1 MKTLSRTGRDS
12 KSVTQIQTALV
23 LRQPSI
29 SPLPKGCAHTVHF
42 CAPNRTPFF
51 SSNNQITNDLH
62 PFTERAPQKN
72 CAHTAALPI
81 PKTPVAAGFN
91 LRSADSSC
99 DSPGSDNDRIR
110 TGYRSDNFRP
120 KINTSI
126 SPANVNNKNTHF
138 RPPKICR
145 RLASPHARDLR
156 TRSLNFPRG
165 ERTIRGHES

>member
-12 KSVTQIQTALV
+12 KSIAQIQTALV
-23 LRQPSI
+23 LGQPSN
-29 SPLPKGCAHTVHF
+29 SPLPPRCAHTVHF

-72 CAHTAALPI
+72 CAQTAALPTL
-81 PKTPVAAGFN
+81 KTPVAAGFN
-91 LRSADSSC
+91 LRSADSSS

-110 TGYRSDNFRP
+110 TGYRSDNFHP
-120 KINTSI
+120 KINTS
-126 SPANVNNKNTHF
+126 SPPAKVKNENARF

-145 RLASPHARDLR
+145 RFASPHARDLR